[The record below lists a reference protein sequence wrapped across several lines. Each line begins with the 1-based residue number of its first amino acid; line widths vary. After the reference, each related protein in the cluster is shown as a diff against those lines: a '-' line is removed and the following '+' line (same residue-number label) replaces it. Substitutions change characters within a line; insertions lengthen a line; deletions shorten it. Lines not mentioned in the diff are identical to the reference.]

1 MHNDSAPE
9 TTAPHPV
16 ASGHAPAAAAPENQK
31 LAPAARTTIL
41 VLLIAAFV
49 VILNETI
56 MNVALPRLQE
66 TFGVT
71 ADTVQWLV
79 TAFML
84 TMAVVIPT
92 TGYLLRRLS
101 IRTAF
106 ILAMALFSAGTL
118 IAALAPIFGVLV
130 FGRVI
135 QATGTAIMMP
145 LLMTTILDI
154 VPPAKRGVMMGNVSI
169 VISVAPAIGPT
180 ISGLIL
186 QYMQWRMIFF
196 VVLPIAIVTLV
207 LGARMLGRMTEET
220 QQTAT
225 PLSFP
230 SLLLAI
236 PGFGLLVYG
245 LSSLGGGHGAE
256 SGTTAAAGPGATPF
270 IALGIALVCLTV
282 FTFMQ
287 LRLQR
292 SDRAL
297 LDLRPFSYRPFTVS
311 LLLMVMAMVALF
323 GVIILLPMYLQTVRG
338 LDPLATGLL
347 LLPGGLLMGLLAPFV
362 GRAYDKVGPRPLM
375 IPGGALLVM
384 VLAGYTQ
391 LTAQTPVWMLVVA
404 HLVMSLSFALL
415 FTPAF
420 TTGLNPLPH
429 HLHSHGS
436 AVLSTLQQLGGA
448 AGTALLVG
456 IMASGTASA
465 MAAGVGDLDAAVQGY
480 QAGFLAATFFAAGV
494 FALTFLMRKPV
505 YEELADSQAVPAAH

>member
-1 MHNDSAPE
+1 MHNESAPE

-16 ASGHAPAAAAPENQK
+16 ASGHAPRAAPPENQK

-106 ILAMALFSAGTL
+106 ILAMSLFSAGTL
-118 IAALAPIFGVLV
+118 LAALAPTFEILLV
-130 FGRVI
+130 GRVI
-135 QATGTAIMMP
+135 QASGTAIMMP

-154 VPPAKRGVMMGNVSI
+154 VPPAKRGSMMGNVSI

-180 ISGLIL
+180 VSGLIL
-186 QYMQWRMIFF
+186 QYLQWRMIFF
-196 VVLPIAIVTLV
+196 IVLPIAIVALV
-207 LGARMLGRMTEET
+207 LGARMLGRLTEET
-220 QQTAT
+220 EQSAT

-230 SLLLAI
+230 SLLVAI

-256 SGTTAAAGPGATPF
+256 PGAAATGPGATPF
-270 IALGIALVCLTV
+270 VALGIAVVALTV

-292 SDRAL
+292 TDRAL
-297 LDLRPFSYRPFTVS
+297 LDLRPFTYRPFTVS

-338 LDPLATGLL
+338 LDPLGTGLL

-362 GRAYDKVGPRPLM
+362 GRAYDRVGPRPLM
-375 IPGGALLVM
+375 IPGGALLVL

-391 LTAQTPVWMLVVA
+391 LTAETPVWLLVVA

-465 MAAGVGDLDAAVQGY
+465 MASGAQELDAAVEGF
-480 QAGFLAATFFAAGV
+480 QAGFLTAAFFAVAV
-494 FALTFLMRKPV
+494 FVLTFLMRKPV
-505 YEELADSQAVPAAH
+505 YEELADSH

>member
-1 MHNDSAPE
+1 MPNDS
-9 TTAPHPV
+9 V
-16 ASGHAPAAAAPENQK
+16 SAPAVPPEEQK

-41 VLLIAAFV
+41 VLLVAAFV

-56 MNVALPRLQE
+56 MNVALPRLQT

-118 IAALAPIFGVLV
+118 IAALAPAFGVLLV
-130 FGRVI
+130 GRVV
-135 QATGTAIMMP
+135 QASGTAIMMP

-154 VPPAKRGVMMGNVSI
+154 VPPAKRGAMMGNVSI

-180 ISGLIL
+180 VSGLIL
-186 QYMQWRMIFF
+186 QYLQWRMIF
-196 VVLPIAIVTLV
+196 VIVLPIALIALA
-207 LGARMLGRMTEET
+207 LGARLLGKMTSET
-220 QQTAT
+220 EHSTT
-225 PLSFP
+225 PLSVP

-245 LSSLGGGHGAE
+245 LSSFGGGHGGEVEA
-256 SGTTAAAGPGATPF
+256 GAAASGPGATPF
-270 IALGIALVCLTV
+270 VALGISVVALTF
-282 FTFMQ
+282 FTLLQ
-287 LRLQR
+287 LRLQKR
-292 SDRAL
+292 DRAL
-297 LDLRPFSYRPFTVS
+297 LDLRPFNYRPFTMS

-323 GVIILLPMYLQTVRG
+323 GVIILLPMYLQQVRG
-338 LDPLATGLL
+338 LDPLDTGLI
-347 LLPGGLLMGLLAPFV
+347 LLPGGLLMGLLAPWV
-362 GRAYDKVGPRPLM
+362 GNMYDKVGPRPLM
-375 IPGGALLVM
+375 IPGGALLVL
-384 VLAGYTQ
+384 VLAFYTQ
-391 LTAQTPVWMLVVA
+391 LTATTEVWLMVVA

-456 IMASGTASA
+456 IMAAGTGTALASGADEISAQVTGFQHGFTASA
-465 MAAGVGDLDAAVQGY
+465 I
-480 QAGFLAATFFAAGV
+480 FAAAV
-494 FALTFLMRKPV
+494 FALTFTMKKPV
-505 YEELADSQAVPAAH
+505 YEELADSYEEAPAVH